1 MDYTASPYLPVLIS
15 SLSFRYDGSD
25 TSLMTL
31 APADGSFD
39 FQTAFFDAYK
49 YEFGFLLELNVM
61 VDDVRVRG
69 IGKTFDS
76 LGETV
81 YAEVAR
87 LSFAPAAAIK
97 SEGTTSIYF
106 ESTGRVDV
114 PVYLLEKLDQGDI
127 VEGPSIV
134 LDGTQTLVLDPGS
147 EAKIASKH
155 VFVTLSK

>member
-1 MDYTASPYLPVLIS
+1 
-15 SLSFRYDGSD
+15 
-25 TSLMTL
+25 MTL

-39 FQTAFFDAYK
+39 FQAAFFEAYK
-49 YEFGFLLELNVM
+49 YEFGFLLALNVM

-87 LSFAPAAAIK
+87 LSFAPAPATK
-97 SEGTTSIYF
+97 SEGKTSMYF
-106 ESTGRVDV
+106 ESTGRIDV
-114 PVYLLEKLDQGDI
+114 PVYLLEKLERGDS
-127 VEGPSIV
+127 VEGPCIV
-134 LDGTQTLVLDPGS
+134 LDGTQTLVLDPKS

-155 VFVTLSK
+155 VYVTLSN